1 MPNLYSRFQTTSR
14 AFIELSYFTAAQAA
28 NPERRFIK
36 LVQVNTYAV
45 VCVCVCLFPYMDGFS
60 FAWSVA
66 VQCLY
71 TYIWKVKNAY
81 SPLRSRVVQRRII
94 RENAK

>member
-45 VCVCVCLFPYMDGFS
+45 VCVCVF
-60 FAWSVA
+60 
-66 VQCLY
+66 
-71 TYIWKVKNAY
+71 AY
-81 SPLRSRVVQRRII
+81 SLIWMASVLPGAWQSSVCIPIYGRLKMRIHCSAA
-94 RENAK
+94 E